1 MVKLTKKRQEGMR
14 DDDDAAL
21 VLAARAGDRD
31 ACAALI
37 GRRRPLLFALCRR
50 MLGDAA
56 LVEDAAQEALLQALL
71 NLDRLQRPE
80 QFGPWLGGIG
90 LNVCRRLLHARA
102 TDAWSLDALYG
113 GRHSEEPVDWEM
125 GPAELAEQAEVGQR
139 VRHAVDGLP
148 RGQRAAVVLF
158 YLSGLSHAETAAQL
172 GIDIGAVKTRLHKAR
187 GALRRRLSDDYRTA
201 KGEGEDM
208 SATTT
213 TTTAETGPIEVI
225 VDSVRRNL
233 ANDTRCVVLKE
244 IHGSRYL
251 VIWIGHDVSHALAAM
266 LHGSE
271 LPRPLTHT
279 LMGQMLDA
287 LDGRPREVR
296 VTRLDGDVYY
306 AALTV
311 EGPSR
316 TVTLDA
322 RPSDAITMA
331 LIGGVPILVEAAV
344 LDAAGV
350 TPDRVLHDEAME
362 DVPPPAPVAPIQPG
376 MPLL

>member
-1 MVKLTKKRQEGMR
+1 MR

-21 VLAARAGDRD
+21 ALAAREGDRD

-37 GRRRPLLFALCRR
+37 ERRRPLLLALCRR

-56 LVEDAAQEALLQALL
+56 SVEDAVQEATLQALL
-71 NLDRLQRPE
+71 SLDRLRQPE

-102 TDAWSLDALYG
+102 ADTRSLDALYG

-125 GPAELAEQAEVGQR
+125 GPAERAEQAEVGQR
-139 VRHAVDGLP
+139 VRQAVDGLP
-148 RGQRAAVVLF
+148 PGQRAAVVLF

-172 GIDIGAVKTRLHKAR
+172 GVDVGAVKTRLHKAR
-187 GALRRRLSDDYRTA
+187 GTLRRRLSSEYHRA
-201 KGEGEDM
+201 KGEGVDM
-208 SATTT
+208 SATNTT
-213 TTTAETGPIEVI
+213 KTVETGPVEMR
-225 VDSVRRNL
+225 VDGVRRNL

-244 IHGSRYL
+244 VQGSRYL
-251 VIWIGHDVSHALAAM
+251 VIWIGQDVSHALAAT

-279 LMGQMLDA
+279 LMGQVLDA
-287 LDGRPREVR
+287 LDGRLREVR

-331 LIGGVPILVEAAV
+331 LIAGVPIRVEAAV

-350 TPDRVLHDEAME
+350 TPDGVLPDEGME
-362 DVPPPAPVAPIQPG
+362 DVSPPAVATGLQG
-376 MPLL
+376 SDSATGA